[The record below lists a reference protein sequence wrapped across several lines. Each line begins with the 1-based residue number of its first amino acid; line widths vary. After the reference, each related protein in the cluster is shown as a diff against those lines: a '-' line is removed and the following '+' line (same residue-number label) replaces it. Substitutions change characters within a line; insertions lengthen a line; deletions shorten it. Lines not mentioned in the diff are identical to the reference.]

1 LALGI
6 LEALVQ
12 GYISGSW
19 SNAIAFVVMLLV
31 MLFRPR
37 GLFGIKL

>member
-1 LALGI
+1 M
-6 LEALVQ
+6 EALVQ

-19 SNAIAFVVMLLV
+19 SNAISFVVMLLV
-31 MLFRPR
+31 ILFKPR